1 MDTQYS
7 IVTLRAHLRKNK
19 IMKLRNFTIGNSEN
33 MTLMGGMNVL
43 ESRDLALQVAESFK
57 QATDDLKINYIFKAS
72 FDKANRSSMNSF
84 RGPGMEEGLKILQE
98 VSNEFDVPVITDIH
112 EPSQAEPVSEV
123 CEVIQ
128 IPAFLARQTDLV
140 QSAAK
145 TKSIIQFK
153 KPQFLSAPEMSN
165 IVEKC
170 SAAGNPNITLCER
183 GNSFGYN
190 NLVVDTLNFQILKK
204 LLKPV
209 VFDVT
214 HSLQLPGG
222 LGSATGGRR
231 EYVLSLAKAG
241 ISQSIAGLFLE
252 AHPDPEQAKCDGPCA
267 LPLGMLKDF
276 LTQVKDLDD
285 FVKEQDNLNIK

>member
-1 MDTQYS
+1 
-7 IVTLRAHLRKNK
+7 
-19 IMKLRNFTIGNSEN
+19 MKLRDFKIDNSEP
-33 MTLMGGMNVL
+33 MVLMGGMNVL
-43 ESRDLALQVAESFK
+43 ESRDLAMKIAETFK
-57 QATDDLKINYIFKAS
+57 EITQSKRINYIFKGS
-72 FDKANRSSMNSF
+72 FDKANRSSINSF
-84 RGPGMEEGLKILQE
+84 RGPGMDEGLKILQE
-98 VSNEFDVPVITDIH
+98 VSTTFDIPVITDIH
-112 EPSQAEPVSEV
+112 EPQQAEAVSEI

-140 QSAAK
+140 NAAAK

-170 SAAGNPNITLCER
+170 TSAGNENITLCER

-190 NLVVDTLNFQILKK
+190 NLVVDTLNFQILKG

-209 VFDVT
+209 IFDVT

-231 EYVLSLAKAG
+231 ESLLSLAKAG
-241 ISQSIAGLFLE
+241 MSQSIAGLFLE
-252 AHPDPEQAKCDGPCA
+252 AHPDPNEAKCDGPCA
-267 LPLGMLKDF
+267 LPLSVLDEF
-276 LTQVKDLDD
+276 LTQIKDLDD
-285 FVKEQDNLNIK
+285 FVKDQNDLEIS

>member
-1 MDTQYS
+1 
-7 IVTLRAHLRKNK
+7 
-19 IMKLRNFTIGNSEN
+19 MKLRNFKIDNLAP

-43 ESRDLALQVAESFK
+43 ESRDLAMMVAEKFK
-57 QATDDLKINYIFKAS
+57 EVSQKLKISYIFKGS
-72 FDKANRSSMNSF
+72 FDKANRSSINSF
-84 RGPGMEEGLKILQE
+84 RGPGIEEGLKILQE
-98 VSNEFDVPVITDIH
+98 VSTTFEVPVITDIH
-112 EPSQAEPVSEV
+112 EPDQAKAVSEV

-140 QSAAK
+140 SSAAK
-145 TKSIIQFK
+145 TDSIIQFK

-165 IVEKC
+165 IIEKC
-170 SAAGNPNITLCER
+170 SAAGNDKIILCER

-190 NLVVDTLNFQILKK
+190 NLVVDTLNFQILKE
-204 LLKPV
+204 LSKPV
-209 VFDVT
+209 MFDVT

-252 AHPDPEQAKCDGPCA
+252 AHPNPDEAKCDGPCA
-267 LPLGMLKDF
+267 LPLSVLEEFLK
-276 LTQVKDLDD
+276 QIAELDE
-285 FVKEQDNLNIK
+285 FVKNQDDIEIK

>member
-1 MDTQYS
+1 
-7 IVTLRAHLRKNK
+7 
-19 IMKLRNFTIGNSEN
+19 MKLRDFKIDNTEP
-33 MTLMGGMNVL
+33 MVLMGGMNVL
-43 ESRDLALQVAESFK
+43 ESRDLAMKIAETFK
-57 QATDDLKINYIFKAS
+57 EITQKKHINYIFKGS
-72 FDKANRSSMNSF
+72 FDKANRSSISSF
-84 RGPGMEEGLKILQE
+84 RGPGMDEGLKILQE
-98 VSNEFDVPVITDIH
+98 VSTTFDIPVITDIH
-112 EPSQAEPVSEV
+112 EPQQAEAVSEI

-140 QSAAK
+140 NAAAK

-170 SAAGNPNITLCER
+170 SSAGNENITLCER

-190 NLVVDTLNFQILKK
+190 NLVVDTLNFQILKG

-209 VFDVT
+209 IFDVT

-231 EYVLSLAKAG
+231 EYLLSLAKAG

-252 AHPDPEQAKCDGPCA
+252 AHPDPDQAKCDGPCA
-267 LPLGMLKDF
+267 LPLSVLEEF
-276 LTQVKDLDD
+276 LTQIKDLDD
-285 FVKEQDNLNIK
+285 FIKDQNDLKIS

>member
-1 MDTQYS
+1 
-7 IVTLRAHLRKNK
+7 
-19 IMKLRNFTIGNSEN
+19 MKLRSFKIDNSAP

-43 ESRDLALQVAESFK
+43 ESRDLAMIVAEKFK
-57 QATDDLKINYIFKAS
+57 EVSQKLNISYIFKGS
-72 FDKANRSSMNSF
+72 FDKANRSSINSF
-84 RGPGMEEGLKILQE
+84 RGPGIEEGLKILQE
-98 VSNEFDVPVITDIH
+98 VSTTFEVPVITDIH
-112 EPSQAEPVSEV
+112 EPDQAKAVSEV

-140 QSAAK
+140 SSAAK
-145 TKSIIQFK
+145 TDSIIQFK

-165 IVEKC
+165 IIEKC
-170 SAAGNPNITLCER
+170 SAAGNDKIILCER

-190 NLVVDTLNFQILKK
+190 NLVVDTLNFQILKE
-204 LLKPV
+204 LSKPV
-209 VFDVT
+209 MFDVT

-252 AHPDPEQAKCDGPCA
+252 AHPNPDEAKCDGPCA
-267 LPLGMLKDF
+267 LPLSVLEEFLK
-276 LTQVKDLDD
+276 QIAELDE
-285 FVKEQDNLNIK
+285 FVKNQDDIEIK

>member
-1 MDTQYS
+1 
-7 IVTLRAHLRKNK
+7 
-19 IMKLRNFTIGNSEN
+19 MKLRNFKIDNSAP

-43 ESRDLALQVAESFK
+43 ESRDLAMMVAEKFK
-57 QATDDLKINYIFKAS
+57 EVSQKLNISYIFKGS
-72 FDKANRSSMNSF
+72 FDKANRSSINSF
-84 RGPGMEEGLKILQE
+84 RGPGIEEGLKILQE
-98 VSNEFDVPVITDIH
+98 ISTTFEVAVITDIH
-112 EPSQAEPVSEV
+112 EPDQAKAVSEV

-140 QSAAK
+140 SSAAK
-145 TKSIIQFK
+145 TDSIIQFK

-165 IVEKC
+165 IIEKC
-170 SAAGNPNITLCER
+170 SAAGNDKIILCER

-190 NLVVDTLNFQILKK
+190 NLVVDTLNFQILKE
-204 LLKPV
+204 LSKPV
-209 VFDVT
+209 MFDVT

-252 AHPDPEQAKCDGPCA
+252 AHPNPDEAKCDGPCA
-267 LPLGMLKDF
+267 LPLSVLEEFLK
-276 LTQVKDLDD
+276 QIAELDE
-285 FVKEQDNLNIK
+285 FVKNQDDIEIK

>member
-1 MDTQYS
+1 
-7 IVTLRAHLRKNK
+7 
-19 IMKLRNFTIGNSEN
+19 MKLRNFTIGNSEN

-72 FDKANRSSMNSF
+72 FDKANRSSMNSY

-140 QSAAK
+140 RSAAK
-145 TKSIIQFK
+145 TESIIQFK

-252 AHPDPEQAKCDGPCA
+252 AHPDPDKAKCDGPCA

-285 FVKEQDNLNIK
+285 FVKEQDNLDIK

>member
-1 MDTQYS
+1 
-7 IVTLRAHLRKNK
+7 
-19 IMKLRNFTIGNSEN
+19 MKLRNFEIDNN
-33 MTLMGGMNVL
+33 KPLVLMGGMNVL
-43 ESRDLALQVAESFK
+43 ESRDIAMEVAERFK
-57 QATDDLKINYIFKAS
+57 EVSLKYNINYIFKGS
-72 FDKANRSSMNSF
+72 FDKANRSSIKSF

-98 VSNEFDVPVITDIH
+98 ISNTFDIPVITDIH
-112 EPSQAEPVSEV
+112 EPNQAEPVSEI

-140 QSAAK
+140 NAAAK

-170 SAAGNPNITLCER
+170 SSAGNSKITLCER

-204 LLKPV
+204 LSKPV
-209 VFDVT
+209 IFDVT

-252 AHPDPEQAKCDGPCA
+252 AHPTPDKAMCDGPCA
-267 LPLGMLKDF
+267 LPLSILEEFMK
-276 LTQVKDLDD
+276 QIKDLDE
-285 FVKEQDNLNIK
+285 FVKNQNDLEIT

>member
-1 MDTQYS
+1 
-7 IVTLRAHLRKNK
+7 
-19 IMKLRNFTIGNSEN
+19 MKLRDFKIDNTEP
-33 MTLMGGMNVL
+33 MVLMGGMNVL
-43 ESRDLALQVAESFK
+43 ESRDLAMKIAETFK
-57 QATDDLKINYIFKAS
+57 EITQNKHINYIFKGS
-72 FDKANRSSMNSF
+72 FDKANRSSISSF
-84 RGPGMEEGLKILQE
+84 RGPGMDEGLKILQE
-98 VSNEFDVPVITDIH
+98 VSTTFDIPVITDIH
-112 EPSQAEPVSEV
+112 EPQQAEAVSEI

-140 QSAAK
+140 NAAAK

-170 SAAGNPNITLCER
+170 SSAGNENITLCER

-190 NLVVDTLNFQILKK
+190 NLVVDTLNFQILKG

-209 VFDVT
+209 IFDVT

-231 EYVLSLAKAG
+231 EYLLSLAKAG
-241 ISQSIAGLFLE
+241 MSQSIAGLFLE
-252 AHPDPEQAKCDGPCA
+252 AHPDPDQAKCDGPCA
-267 LPLGMLKDF
+267 LPLSVLDEF
-276 LTQVKDLDD
+276 LTQIKDLDD
-285 FVKEQDNLNIK
+285 FVKDQNDLEIS

>member
-1 MDTQYS
+1 MC
-7 IVTLRAHLRKNK
+7 I
-19 IMKLRNFTIGNSEN
+19 
-33 MTLMGGMNVL
+33 
-43 ESRDLALQVAESFK
+43 RDS
-57 QATDDLKINYIFKAS
+57 
-72 FDKANRSSMNSF
+72 
-84 RGPGMEEGLKILQE
+84 LQE
-98 VSNEFDVPVITDIH
+98 VSTTFDIPVITDIH
-112 EPSQAEPVSEV
+112 EPQQAEAVSEI

-140 QSAAK
+140 NAAAK

-170 SAAGNPNITLCER
+170 SSAGNENITLCER

-190 NLVVDTLNFQILKK
+190 NLVVDTLNFQILKG

-209 VFDVT
+209 IFDVT
-214 HSLQLPGG
+214 HTLQLPGG

-231 EYVLSLAKAG
+231 EYLLSLAKAG

-252 AHPDPEQAKCDGPCA
+252 AHPDPDQAKCDGPCA
-267 LPLGMLKDF
+267 LPLSVLEEF
-276 LTQVKDLDD
+276 LTQIKDLDD
-285 FVKEQDNLNIK
+285 FIKDQNDLKIS

>member
-1 MDTQYS
+1 
-7 IVTLRAHLRKNK
+7 
-19 IMKLRNFTIGNSEN
+19 MKLRDFKIDNTEP
-33 MTLMGGMNVL
+33 MVLMGGMNVL
-43 ESRDLALQVAESFK
+43 ESRDLAMQIAETFK
-57 QATDDLKINYIFKAS
+57 EITQNKHINYIFKGS
-72 FDKANRSSMNSF
+72 FDKANRSSISSF
-84 RGPGMEEGLKILQE
+84 RGLGMDEGLKILQE
-98 VSNEFDVPVITDIH
+98 VSTTFDIPVITDIH
-112 EPSQAEPVSEV
+112 EPQQAEAVSEI

-140 QSAAK
+140 NAAAK

-170 SAAGNPNITLCER
+170 SSAGNENITLCER

-190 NLVVDTLNFQILKK
+190 NLVVDTLNFQILKG

-209 VFDVT
+209 IFDVT

-231 EYVLSLAKAG
+231 EYLLSLAKAG
-241 ISQSIAGLFLE
+241 MSQSIAGLFLE
-252 AHPDPEQAKCDGPCA
+252 AHPDPNQAKCDGPCA
-267 LPLGMLKDF
+267 LPLSVLEEF
-276 LTQVKDLDD
+276 LTQIKDLDD
-285 FVKEQDNLNIK
+285 FIKDQNDLKIS